1 MMDTIR
7 WGIIGCGD
15 VTEVKSGPALQ
26 KAEGSELVAV
36 MRRNGALAED
46 YARRHG
52 VAKWY
57 DDAEALIADPK
68 VNAIYVA
75 TPPAFHREYALLAA
89 NVGKPVYVEKPMARN
104 HAECLDMLSAC
115 EAAGVSL
122 FVAYYRR
129 SLPRFNEIK
138 RLLASGVIGEV
149 RLVQTMQLQTQ
160 WATGDQVLPWRIQP
174 ELSGGGL
181 FVDLASHTLDILD
194 YLLGPIGEVK
204 GFAANQSGKHQV
216 EDLVTTTYAFES
228 GVIGIGT
235 WCFSAYTRLDMNEI
249 IGSLGKITF
258 STFGEDIRVE
268 LSDGQVEERT
278 ILNPPHIQQPLI
290 QSIVNELRGTG
301 YSPSTGYSAAR
312 TNRVMDELLR
322 DFYKRDKTIDG
333 NVTAN

>member
-1 MMDTIR
+1 MDTVR

-46 YARRHG
+46 YARRHH

-57 DDAEALIADPK
+57 EQAEALIQDPD
-68 VNAIYVA
+68 VNAIYIA

-89 NVGKPVYVEKPMARN
+89 RAGKPAYVEKPMARS
-104 HAECLDMLSAC
+104 HEECLDMLSAC
-115 EAAGVSL
+115 EAAGVPL
-122 FVAYYRR
+122 YVAYYRR
-129 SLPRFNEIK
+129 GLPRFNEIK
-138 RLLASGVIGEV
+138 RLLDSGTIGEI
-149 RLVQTMQLQTQ
+149 RFVQSVQLQTMR
-160 WATGDQVLPWRIQP
+160 AKDDQPLPWRIQP

-204 GFAANQSGKHQV
+204 GFAANQSGQHQV

-228 GVIGIGT
+228 GIIGT
-235 WCFSAYTRLDMNEI
+235 GAWCFSAYTRSDTNEI
-249 IGSLGKITF
+249 IGSRGKITF
-258 STFGEDIRVE
+258 STFGEDLRIE
-268 LSDGQVEERT
+268 LADGQMEERT
-278 ILNPPHIQQPLI
+278 IPNPAHIQQPLI
-290 QSIVNELRGTG
+290 QRIVDELRGVG
-301 YSPSTGYSAAR
+301 QSPSTGHTAAR

-322 DFYKRDKTIDG
+322 DFYGRG
-333 NVTAN
+333 

>member
-1 MMDTIR
+1 MDKVR

-57 DDAEALIADPK
+57 DDAAVLVNDPD

-75 TPPAFHREYALLAA
+75 TPPGFHHEYTLLAA
-89 NVGKPVYVEKPMARN
+89 KAGKPVYVEKPMARN
-104 HAECLDMLSAC
+104 HAECQDMIAAC
-115 EAAGVSL
+115 EEAKVPL

-129 SLPRFNEIK
+129 GLPKFVEIK
-138 RLLASGVIGEV
+138 RLLDSGAIGNV
-149 RLVQTMQLQTQ
+149 RFVQSTYLSPMKENQ
-160 WATGDQVLPWRIQP
+160 GGVEPWRIQP

-181 FVDLASHTLDILD
+181 FVDLASHALDILD

-204 GFAANQSGKHQV
+204 GFARNQSGKQRV
-216 EDLVTTTYAFES
+216 EDIVTTSYAFES
-228 GVIGIGT
+228 GVMGT
-235 WCFSAYTRLDMNEI
+235 GVWSFSSFKHQDLNEI
-249 IGSLGKITF
+249 VGSLGKLSF
-258 STFGEDIRVE
+258 STFSGDLRIEKA
-268 LSDGQVEERT
+268 DGSVEELT
-278 ILNPPHIQQPLI
+278 IPNPAHVQQPLI
-290 QSIVNELRGTG
+290 QMVVDDLRGVG
-301 YSPSTGYSAAR
+301 QSPSTGRTAAR

-322 DFYKRDKTIDG
+322 DFYQART
-333 NVTAN
+333 

>member
-1 MMDTIR
+1 MDKVR

-57 DDAEALIADPK
+57 DDAAALVNDPD

-75 TPPAFHREYALLAA
+75 TPPGFHHEYTRLAA
-89 NVGKPVYVEKPMARN
+89 KAGKSVYVEKPMARN
-104 HAECLDMLSAC
+104 HAECQEMIAAC
-115 EAAGVSL
+115 EEAKVPL

-129 SLPRFNEIK
+129 GLPKFVEIK
-138 RLLASGVIGEV
+138 RLLDSGVIGDV
-149 RLVQTMQLQTQ
+149 RFVQSTYLQPMRENQ
-160 WATGDQVLPWRIQP
+160 GGVEPWRIQP

-181 FVDLASHTLDILD
+181 FVDLASHALDILD

-204 GFAANQSGKHQV
+204 GFARNQSGKQRV
-216 EDLVTTTYAFES
+216 EDIVTTSYAFES
-228 GVIGIGT
+228 DVMGTGV
-235 WCFSAYTRLDMNEI
+235 WSFSSFKHVDLNEI
-249 IGSLGKITF
+249 VGSLGKLSF
-258 STFGEDIRVE
+258 STFSGDLRIEGA
-268 LSDGQVEERT
+268 DGSVEE
-278 ILNPPHIQQPLI
+278 LNIPNPAHVQQPLI
-290 QSIVNELRGTG
+290 QMVVDDLRGVG
-301 YSPSTGYSAAR
+301 HSPSTGRTAAR

-322 DFYKRDKTIDG
+322 DFYQ
-333 NVTAN
+333 A